1 MGTSFAGTSEGM
13 ALTNADALGD
23 VHDPAHNMA
32 QCMKN
37 PKSYVAEVDGMGEE
51 MNLWNVR
58 ERTQIVMAN
67 VIM

>member
-23 VHDPAHNMA
+23 VHDLAHNMA

-37 PKSYVAEVDGMGEE
+37 PKSYVAEVDEMGEG
-51 MNLWNVR
+51 MNLWSVR
-58 ERTQIVMAN
+58 EKTQIVMAN

>member
-1 MGTSFAGTSEGM
+1 MSFAGTGEGM
-13 ALTNADALGD
+13 VLTNVDALDD

-37 PKSYVAEVDGMGEE
+37 PKSYVAEVDEMGEE
-51 MNLWNVR
+51 MNLWSVR
-58 ERTQIVMAN
+58 EKTQIVMAN